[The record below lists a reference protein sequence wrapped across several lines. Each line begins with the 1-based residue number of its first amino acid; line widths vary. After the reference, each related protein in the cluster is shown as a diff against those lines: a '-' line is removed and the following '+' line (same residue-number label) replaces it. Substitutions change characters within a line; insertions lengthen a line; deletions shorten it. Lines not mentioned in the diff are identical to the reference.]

1 MIELSRKV
9 GESVMVGDIK
19 ITVMSVNIAN
29 KQVCLGIEAPTN
41 VSVYRAE
48 VYSSLKDEPEEQP
61 FLAFTTI

>member
-29 KQVCLGIEAPTN
+29 KQVCLGIEAPIN

-48 VYSSLKDEPEEQP
+48 VYSSLNDEPEKPP